1 MAVPPPLF
9 SESNQI
15 NRPKEVSGTTKAGIL
30 DSEFSKYHD
39 ALAHGKTT
47 IEGRVGEELENVE
60 RYNERLNAFITVFA
74 GAKGIAL
81 SRARE
86 LDARLRAG
94 KKKGVSGLL
103 GIPLAI
109 KDNIFFGG
117 FPTTAATY
125 YFKDFVPSLNA
136 DIVDDALG
144 LGCVPLG
151 KTNLHELALGGTSA
165 ASYFGPVRN
174 PHDLERVAG
183 GSSGGSAVSVALSK
197 GAVLGFGTDTGG
209 SIRVPAALCGIMGF
223 KPTLGTLSL
232 EGIFPLSATLD
243 HAGLLTKT
251 MPDMAMAFEQLTG
264 ARRPRGL
271 AGRKGRKIRLGVLTG
286 HLLEETEEKVAR
298 NFWKAV
304 DRMEASGEFVA
315 VEVPTDSSIERFT
328 RARGYIQLREAAW
341 FYEELVNSKKVS
353 ANMNADVL
361 TLLSRGMR
369 VGQVRYLGAN
379 LVRLESIRAFGR
391 LLKGLDV
398 LAVPTVRVVAPRLD
412 DVVGKEAGRLRR
424 LLLQNTE
431 VFNLC
436 GFPAL
441 SIPSNPGAGELP
453 TAIQLACGLGEDAL
467 ALRAGE
473 LAMRAI
479 AR

>member
-1 MAVPPPLF
+1 VFL
-9 SESNQI
+9 E
-15 NRPKEVSGTTKAGIL
+15 
-30 DSEFSKYHD
+30 SEFSAYHE
-39 ALAHGKTT
+39 ALGHGKTT
-47 IEGRVGEELENVE
+47 CERRVRDELENVG
-60 RYNERLNAFITVFA
+60 RYNERLNAFITVL
-74 GAKGIAL
+74 GGEKGIAL

-86 LDARLRAG
+86 LDAGLKAG
-94 KKKGVSGLL
+94 RRKRPSGIFGV
-103 GIPLAI
+103 PLAV

-144 LGCVPLG
+144 LGCIPLG

-165 ASYFGPVRN
+165 ASFFGPVRN
-174 PHDLERVAG
+174 PHDVERVAG
-183 GSSGGSAVSVALSK
+183 GSSGGSAVSVALSR
-197 GAVLGFGTDTGG
+197 GPVLGLGTDTGG

-232 EGIFPLSATLD
+232 AGVFPLSATLD

-251 MPDMAMAFEQLTG
+251 MPDMVKAFEHLAGT
-264 ARRPRGL
+264 RRPRPQ
-271 AGRKGRKIRLGVLTG
+271 AGRRGGRIKVGVLTG
-286 HLLEETEEKVAR
+286 HFQEETEGKVSK

-304 DRMEASGEFVA
+304 DRMEASGNFQA
-315 VEVPTDSSIERFT
+315 VEVPTDSSYETFT
-328 RARGYIQLREAAW
+328 MARAAIQLKEAAW
-341 FYEELVNSKKVS
+341 FYEDLVNSEKV
-353 ANMNADVL
+353 AAKMNQDVL
-361 TLLSRGMR
+361 TLLGRGMR

-379 LVRLESIRAFGR
+379 LVRLESVRAFGR

-398 LAVPTVRVVAPRLD
+398 LAVPTTRVVAPRLD

-431 VFNLC
+431 MFNLC

-441 SIPSNPGAGELP
+441 SIPSNPGSAELP
-453 TAIQLACGLGEDAL
+453 TAMQLACGLGEDEL
-467 ALRAGE
+467 TLRAGD
-473 LAMRAI
+473 LAMQAI
-479 AR
+479 VHQS